1 MNVEEFFKLF
11 LIELEQNP
19 NLRNYYKFL
28 NNSSGFQFRK
38 AYFCQRLQYIIDNI
52 PNSNLDIWDCGCG
65 YGTTGIFLS
74 LNGIKTHGS
83 TLEFYYKEIP
93 ARLEYWKKYGDP
105 TLFSYSYENI
115 FDTAVVPA
123 SKDMIIVQD
132 TLHHLEPLQDALK
145 LFYKILRPG
154 GKLLAVEENGNNII
168 QNLKLFLQRGNKRII
183 EVYDEHLKKNII
195 MGNENIRGFK
205 EWKKE
210 LNKGKFEIVNDTTQY
225 IRLYPPFV
233 FKNNNTKKLIEREQ
247 QLWKNNSF
255 LKEKFFFGLNFI
267 ADKSVGGRNP

>member
-1 MNVEEFFKLF
+1 MNVAEFFNLF
-11 LIELEQNP
+11 LIELEQSP

-28 NNSSGFQFRK
+28 NNSSSFEFRK

-52 PNSNLDIWDCGCG
+52 SNPNLDIWDCGCG

-93 ARLEYWKKYGDP
+93 ARMEYWKNYGNP
-105 TLFSYSYENI
+105 ALFSYSYENI
-115 FDTAVVPA
+115 FDTSPVPA

-145 LFYKILRPG
+145 LFCQTLRSG
-154 GKLLAVEENGNNII
+154 GKLLIVEENGNNMI
-168 QNLKLFLQRGNKRII
+168 QNLKLFLQRGNKRIL
-183 EVYDEHLKKNII
+183 EVYDERLKKNII

-205 EWKKE
+205 EWQQE
-210 LNKGKFEIVNDTTQY
+210 LNKGKFEIINDSTQY
-225 IRLYPPFV
+225 IRFYPPFV
-233 FKNNNTKKLIEREQ
+233 FKNNNTQKLIGREQ

-267 ADKSVGGRNP
+267 AEKK